1 MIALSNNT
9 QGELFLK
16 QVEKAKSHKYNLFS
30 LLAETLQKE
39 YPNIHPAAVMNQLK
53 NFDALVNYDA
63 SLIKFQ
69 IQRNAENIK
78 KTLADIKKIKVL
90 GKDNFKYKK
99 IMIKKLNAL
108 TGVRPE
114 PKAYAD
120 IVAAAFIAQGFGNI
134 NSFKCEFT
142 NFVHNLHNVSSS
154 ATTEDVCV
162 LQC

>member
-1 MIALSNNT
+1 MIALSNHT

-16 QVEKAKSHKYNLFS
+16 QVEKAKGHKYNLFS

-39 YPNIHPAAVMNQLK
+39 YPQIHPATVMNQLK

-78 KTLADIKKIKVL
+78 KTLTDIKKIKVL

-108 TGVRPE
+108 AAVRPD

-120 IVAAAFIAQGFGNI
+120 IIAATFIAQGFGNI
-134 NSFKCEFT
+134 NSFKYEFT
-142 NFVHNLHNVSSS
+142 HFVHNLHNVSASI
-154 ATTEDVCV
+154 ATEDTCV
-162 LQC
+162 LHC